1 MKYIL
6 YLLLIAVI
14 FGLVALVDFLLGKLF
29 PKSEL
34 QKKGKAVRLPRYSFI
49 LGLLLFLIGLIAVQD
64 PPGAVAGLP
73 GDFRR
78 GCVFA
83 LEFCEICHFLR

>member
-29 PKSEL
+29 PS
-34 QKKGKAVRLPRYSFI
+34 RSFKRRARPCACPGQ
-49 LGLLLFLIGLIAVQD
+49 LYFGALLFLIGLIAV
-64 PPGAVAGLP
+64 L
-73 GDFRR
+73 
-78 GCVFA
+78 
-83 LEFCEICHFLR
+83 FLSSRPTWRCGWAAW